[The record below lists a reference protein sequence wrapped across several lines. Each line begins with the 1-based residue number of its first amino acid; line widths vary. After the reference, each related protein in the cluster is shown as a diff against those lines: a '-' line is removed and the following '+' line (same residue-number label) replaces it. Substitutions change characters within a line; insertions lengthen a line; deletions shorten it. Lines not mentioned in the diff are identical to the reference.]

1 MKRKHVPIRT
11 CVGCRQS
18 KPKKEL
24 IRVVRTPQLEIA
36 IDHTGK
42 KSGRG
47 AYLCPSRCLSKALQ
61 GRQLERALQTTISEK
76 SKLCWSRILMDR
88 VFSLLGLHSAQEK
101 SLPVPKGYVLYCGK
115 SKRSV

>member
-42 KSGRG
+42 RSGRG
-47 AYLCPSRCLSKALQ
+47 AYLCPSKECLSKALQ
-61 GRQLERALQTTISEK
+61 GRQLERALQTTISEEIK
-76 SKLCWSRILMDR
+76 VMLEQDFDGS
-88 VFSLLGLHSAQEK
+88 SL
-101 SLPVPKGYVLYCGK
+101 
-115 SKRSV
+115 